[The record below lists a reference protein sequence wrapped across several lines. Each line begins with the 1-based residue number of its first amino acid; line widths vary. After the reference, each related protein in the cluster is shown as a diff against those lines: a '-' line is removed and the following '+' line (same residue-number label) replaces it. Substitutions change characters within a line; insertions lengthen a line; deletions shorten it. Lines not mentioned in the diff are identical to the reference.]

1 MLCDEYMENIQE
13 QLFSLLDFWEEKKKK
28 SKCQII
34 NFYENDKFWYNYL

>member
-13 QLFSLLDFWEEKKKK
+13 RLFSLLDFWEERKK

>member
-13 QLFSLLDFWEEKKKK
+13 QLFSLLDFWEKKK

-34 NFYENDKFWYNYL
+34 IFYENDKFWYNYL